1 MNKILAVIQTLL
13 VTNLLLFMMLSF
25 LSFFINT
32 FGRLRARSKVS
43 TPIYEWRPTGREWR
57 AYLKTKARSYLLSFI
72 LFLVI
77 FIILSSLF
85 GGENSNLV
93 SSLVMVASLIP
104 GVCFYVLAIALSPNK
119 FTIYPEGFTSFGWL
133 YYNTSRKGEIVTEA
147 KVGFQPWTKFS
158 GYQWDEDVLL
168 LKTQFAYTELVTGQ
182 HKGRV
187 RDLLRDCIKE
197 AAKTKQRTKSDK
209 ANSDKAQSDNKPER

>member
-1 MNKILAVIQTLL
+1 MNNILGAISTLL

-32 FGRLRARSKVS
+32 FGKLRARSKVS
-43 TPIYEWRPTGREWR
+43 TPLYEWRPTGREWR

-93 SSLVMVASLIP
+93 TSLVMVASLIP

-119 FTIYPEGFTSFGWL
+119 YVIYPEGFTSFGWL

-147 KVGFQPWTKFS
+147 KVGFQPWTKFR
-158 GYQWDEDVLL
+158 GYQWDEDILL

-197 AAKTKQRTKSDK
+197 ASKTKQRTKSEKVD
-209 ANSDKAQSDNKPER
+209 SDNKPER